1 MFENFSDTQLST
13 VGVILNVFFWLI
25 PVVLVA
31 SFILLK
37 LANYKDSPKLRH
49 FGMAGFA
56 LIAVFVVVFI
66 IALRPYQKENYSRLM
81 DKTYFSTNSFIDI
94 EDYTNSIR
102 TEFDNIVSEGKAKN
116 DEIIEQLRSQIAEA
130 IEQQNS
136 SNSSMVD

>member
-1 MFENFSDTQLST
+1 MFENFSDAQLGVVGT
-13 VGVILNVFFWLI
+13 VLNIISWAIPVILI
-25 PVVLVA
+25 A
-31 SFILLK
+31 SFILLGRSR
-37 LANYKDSPKLRH
+37 YKDAPKLRR
-49 FGMAGFA
+49 FGMAGIA
-56 LIAVFVVVFI
+56 LVAVFIVTLFI
-66 IALRPYQKENYSRLM
+66 ITKPYRKENISRLM